1 MEHQPEV
8 RTVLVAEDYADFRAR
23 LLGLQEPLALS
34 CIPVANGRQAIE
46 VLRDAAQALHLL
58 ITDMD
63 MPVHTGWEVIEAARR
78 HRGEELPIIMQT
90 GEAKY
95 TYVRRRAEESGI
107 VLIDKLDVD
116 HRLVPAVQQALGLS
130 PDGRLP

>member
-1 MEHQPEV
+1 MPSAP
-8 RTVLVAEDYADFRAR
+8 TVLVAEDYPDFRAR
-23 LLGLQEPLALS
+23 LLALLEPLGLD

-46 VLRDAAQALHLL
+46 VLEDLSRELHLL

-63 MPVHTGWEVIEAARR
+63 MPVHTGWEVIESARR
-78 HRGEELPIIMQT
+78 HRGEALPVIMQT

-95 TYVRRRAEESGI
+95 SYVRRRADEFGI

-116 HRLVPAVQQALGLS
+116 ERLVPAVRQALRLS
-130 PDGRLP
+130 PDGGTA